1 MSTNCYMFT
10 NHRNNTSCV
19 NLYLLQMELGIEEGL
34 ADAEQLSQTP
44 KQPSTSTTSNHAR
57 PAARASRSQN
67 QDTDSGK
74 YFVWDNNKRS
84 LLKGCLTKEQEKG
97 LKTSK
102 ETLYKQIYDE
112 IFPNS
117 NITNSGSCVKT
128 KLCWLESQY
137 ITIKKTFL
145 QTGSGLLLCDHSSD
159 CLHPSAGPVTLVT
172 SSAYNSLQASQ
183 SSNGD
188 AGDAME
194 EDNISFP
201 SGYSIPG
208 LEALA
213 EAAPHD
219 PIVPRV
225 LSSSSAFSFPSTSAN
240 PFGSPGAAPR
250 NHLAST
256 AFGVDQE
263 PKKESTGL
271 SSPTKKTSASKKQD
285 DIADLV
291 QACTAESLQA
301 CIKSNSNVDTMLA
314 NMPGSSS
321 NDSASHCQHN
331 ISNDEVSNSVF

>member
-74 YFVWDNNKRS
+74 YFVWDNNKV
-84 LLKGCLTKEQEKG
+84 
-97 LKTSK
+97 
-102 ETLYKQIYDE
+102 
-112 IFPNS
+112 F
-117 NITNSGSCVKT
+117 
-128 KLCWLESQY
+128 
-137 ITIKKTFL
+137 
-145 QTGSGLLLCDHSSD
+145 SD
-159 CLHPSAGPVTLVT
+159 CL
-172 SSAYNSLQASQ
+172 

-301 CIKSNSNVDTMLA
+301 CIKMACSARTGPQSNSNVDTMLA